1 MAKQKWASGERAKKM
16 AGFWAVCGGVCWG
29 LGLIFA
35 ILGIIAEATS
45 NILGL
50 TPLSWYML
58 TIALFAA
65 SIVWYIGWAVGVLYK
80 K

>member
-1 MAKQKWASGERAKKM
+1 MAKKWASGERAKKM
-16 AGFWAVCGGVCWG
+16 AGFWAASGGICWG
-29 LGLIFA
+29 LGFIFA

-45 NILGL
+45 NIIGL

-58 TIALFAA
+58 TIAFFAA
-65 SIVWYIGWAVGVLYK
+65 SISWYIGWAVAVLYK